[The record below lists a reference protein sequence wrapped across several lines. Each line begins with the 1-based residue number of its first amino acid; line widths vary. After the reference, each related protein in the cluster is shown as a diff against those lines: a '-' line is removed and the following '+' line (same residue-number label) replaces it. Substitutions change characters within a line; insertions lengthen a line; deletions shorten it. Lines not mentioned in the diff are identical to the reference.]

1 MNAPSVAATR
11 EGRLGLALGVVAFG
25 FWGLF
30 PLYFKALDT
39 VPPLELLGHR
49 VVWSVPLLA
58 LLVHYRR
65 LWPQVGAAA
74 RDRRALRV
82 LLLTTILIAVNWLL
96 FIWAVVNDQVLQASL
111 GYFVN
116 PLVSVFLGVAL
127 LGERLTRA
135 GVASVTLAG
144 LGVAYMTVVGGE
156 LPVVALVL
164 AFSFGLYGLLRKTA
178 AVGAG
183 AGLLVETVLLAPAAL
198 GYLVWASW
206 HGTLRFGSGGAAQ
219 TLLLSMAGVVTILP
233 LLCFT
238 GAARRLPLSTVGL
251 LQYLAPTG
259 NFLLAVLVFG
269 EPFDRHRLAAFGCI
283 WAALAL
289 FTAEQVLRARRVRAR
304 VVSGPAVR
312 DREVGG
318 GATRE

>member
-1 MNAPSVAATR
+1 MSAPSVAATR
-11 EGRLGLALGVVAFG
+11 EGRLGLALGLAAFG

-39 VPPLELLGHR
+39 VPPLELLGQR
-49 VVWSVPLLA
+49 IVWSVPLLA
-58 LLVHYRR
+58 LLVHHRR
-65 LWPQVGAAA
+65 WWPQVGAAV
-74 RDRRALRV
+74 RDRRVLRV
-82 LLLTTILIAVNWLL
+82 LLATTVLIAVNWLL
-96 FIWAVVNDQVLQASL
+96 FIWAVVNDQILQASL
-111 GYFVN
+111 GYFIN

-127 LGERLTRA
+127 LNERLTRA
-135 GVASVTLAG
+135 GVVSVALAG
-144 LGVAYMTVVGGE
+144 LGVGYLTVVGGQ

-183 AGLLVETVLLAPAAL
+183 PGLLVETVLLAPAAIA
-198 GYLVWASW
+198 YLAWAW
-206 HGTLRFGSGGAAQ
+206 GHGTLRFGHGGTTQ
-219 TLLLSMAGVVTILP
+219 TLLLSLAGAVTILP

-259 NFLLAVLVFG
+259 NFLLAVLAFR
-269 EPFDRHRLAAFGCI
+269 EPFDRHRLAAFALI

-289 FTAEQVLRARRVRAR
+289 FTAEQVLRARRR
-304 VVSGPAVR
+304 VVP
-312 DREVGG
+312 GG
-318 GATRE
+318 GVLDRHNAGGKR